1 MEARGAPLRV
11 HETPEDTW
19 DATMA
24 VNAKSVFYC
33 CKYVIAQM
41 LRQDV
46 RDGHR
51 GWIINMSSIFGL
63 VGGRANSKF
72 FSMRLEIMG
81 TYEELIQRS
90 IVCRIQG
97 GGGKYDQAGRAGLC
111 RG

>member
-1 MEARGAPLRV
+1 MCYEAHSVLRLVNNAGVSMEARGAPLRV

-33 CKYVIAQM
+33 CKYAIAQM

-72 FSMRLEIMG
+72 FSMCLEV
-81 TYEELIQRS
+81 RN
-90 IVCRIQG
+90 
-97 GGGKYDQAGRAGLC
+97 
-111 RG
+111 